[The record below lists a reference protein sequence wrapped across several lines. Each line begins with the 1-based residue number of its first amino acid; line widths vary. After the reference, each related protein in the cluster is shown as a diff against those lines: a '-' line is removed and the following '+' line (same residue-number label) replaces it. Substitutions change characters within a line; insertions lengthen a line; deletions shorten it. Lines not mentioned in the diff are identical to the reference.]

1 MQETACNT
9 VDPGSISVLGR
20 SPREGNGNL
29 LQYSYLESPMDRGD
43 WWATVQGSQESDMTE
58 WLNHHQ
64 SVTWVLG
71 QLIPCRG
78 SSQGRAQLS
87 HWKWWLWAVLGL
99 TDMCTFGSTRK
110 TESQGLSTDWVIC
123 VDNPTKDIDWVGDVF
138 LWQWCMIYPIVAS
151 MGSVIAALEL

>member
-1 MQETACNT
+1 MATYSSILTWRVPWTEET
-9 VDPGSISVLGR
+9 GG
-20 SPREGNGNL
+20 
-29 LQYSYLESPMDRGD
+29 LQSM
-43 WWATVQGSQESDMTE
+43 GSQESDMTE
-58 WLNHHQ
+58 GLNHHQ
-64 SVTWVLG
+64 SVRWVLG

-138 LWQWCMIYPIVAS
+138 L
-151 MGSVIAALEL
+151 